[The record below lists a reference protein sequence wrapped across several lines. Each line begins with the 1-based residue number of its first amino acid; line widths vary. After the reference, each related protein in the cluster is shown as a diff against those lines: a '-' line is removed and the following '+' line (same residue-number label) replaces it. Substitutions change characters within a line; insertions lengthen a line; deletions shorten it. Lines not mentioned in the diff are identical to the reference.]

1 MSWRQSE
8 KRERERERE
17 RLHDIIRK
25 KVAVVPPDARA
36 TNIRDR
42 ICEPQ
47 SMYGQSTEQYKYIY
61 RGLYP
66 G

>member
-8 KRERERERE
+8 KRERERE

-36 TNIRDR
+36 TINDR
-42 ICEPQ
+42 VR
-47 SMYGQSTEQYKYIY
+47 SMRTMIMDF
-61 RGLYP
+61 
-66 G
+66 